1 MYKKYTTMRNLYDN
15 YRPIGSEASMNG
27 KVTTPNERRKLNQNF
42 INMM

>member
-15 YRPIGSEASMNG
+15 YRPIGNEASMNG
-27 KVTTPNERRKLNQNF
+27 KITTPYGRRKLNQNF